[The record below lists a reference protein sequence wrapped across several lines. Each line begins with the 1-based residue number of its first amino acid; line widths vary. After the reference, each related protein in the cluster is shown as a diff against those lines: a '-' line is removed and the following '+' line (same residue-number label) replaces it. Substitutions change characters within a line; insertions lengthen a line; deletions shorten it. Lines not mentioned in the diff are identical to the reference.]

1 MSHRFARVSEFR
13 SPVRKSLAKASLIAA
28 RGRRAGEMRVS
39 VRRGRGRSF
48 TSYQV
53 VNDLTVGNG
62 SARGGEPSGKESR
75 SIGLSYR
82 IDNSADLSSL
92 DSCRAKKPTDHYGM
106 RVRSSVSLLEFP
118 PRKAIAR
125 HPSVNR
131 RQIATVETRGSS
143 KPSPRAASLLAT
155 RRTLYR

>member
-1 MSHRFARVSEFR
+1 MSEFR

-92 DSCRAKKPTDHYGM
+92 DSCRATDHYGM

-131 RQIATVETRGSS
+131 RQIATVETCGSS